1 MNVGLFFPI
10 VYTTLRSRAASQ
22 PRMEESEET
31 WTAGSSEPYTLNK
44 ADRLSEQG
52 LGYTL
57 NMMYTLYYEMS
68 DTDVPSVS
76 FPEETDPEQAT

>member
-1 MNVGLFFPI
+1 MDDNDD
-10 VYTTLRSRAASQ
+10 TL
-22 PRMEESEET
+22 
-31 WTAGSSEPYTLNK
+31 TAGFSEPYTLNN

-68 DTDVPSVS
+68 SDSDEPTEN
-76 FPEETDPEQAT
+76 FPENPDQA